1 MIMKINWTYIACLS
15 PVSYTHLLSA
25 SDFISHRFK
34 IEQINEALEAVKRNE
49 VIKTVLTF

>member
-1 MIMKINWTYIACLS
+1 MIALTEWIREGR
-15 PVSYTHLLSA
+15 LSA

-34 IEQINEALEAVKRNE
+34 IEQINEALEAIKRNE